1 MEKVINWIKGISKKQ
16 LMIGAVVAVVLVSAA
31 IAGVA
36 CYNYQ
41 NDLRTAQGEQEE
53 KAPKKKKEKQEKEEK
68 EEVIE
73 VIQQTRTIS
82 FSGTSIEK
90 DLKIIIVDESSTLI
104 SGTAFKITVF
114 PEGAEDKGTEYADE
128 DMDGLIHIQELAAGK
143 YTVKLHEMEH
153 FVITENPI
161 TVEVK
166 GEIEYKKVN
175 VSAEVKK
182 ESEINVNIEDSN
194 SNQVPVEKPIIN
206 TLPFLESTVSVPTVE
221 KQNISTANFPVA
233 SVSQEQNEEYVG
245 QNTLQVPKT
254 IVLYS
259 QGGEVSK
266 SCNVSLNIIGTR
278 ATTIQSIAWSIDN
291 PVVASL
297 ASISDTEVKISALQ
311 NGHATIFIMITYI
324 DEVGASGTKM
334 MQMGLSV
341 NEVTDSTTQLKDVSG
356 NGLYLDKEGKQ
367 IAVLKDY
374 GTTNVFYGAPQYTG
388 WQTLDGKTYYFDEN
402 HQMVKGEQV
411 IGYFKYTFKED
422 GSLVETKETRGID
435 VSKWQGTIDWSAVA
449 AAGIDFAIIRVG
461 YRGYTQG
468 SLIEDPYFRQNIQG
482 ATKAGI
488 KVGVYFLTQAITEAE
503 AVEEASMAMQWVR
516 GYHLDYPIYIDTEWS
531 NKNKDGRADNLSK
544 AQRTKVV
551 KAFCKTVQN
560 SGYTAGVY
568 ASKSW
573 YQDNLYADE
582 LNDYVIWVAQ
592 YNTECT
598 YTGKY
603 DMWQY
608 TKVGRI
614 PGINGNVDLNI
625 CYKGK

>member
-41 NDLRTAQGEQEE
+41 NDLRTAQGDQEE

-90 DLKIIIVDESSTLI
+90 DLKIKIVDETSQLV
-104 SGTAFKITVF
+104 SGIAFKITVF
-114 PEGAEDKGTEYADE
+114 PEGVEDKGTEYADE

-166 GEIEYKKVN
+166 GKIEYKKVN

-182 ESEINVNIEDSN
+182 ESEINTKVEETVGNKTPI
-194 SNQVPVEKPIIN
+194 EKPITN
-206 TLPFLESTVSVPTVE
+206 TVTLVESKKIVSTVE
-221 KQNISTANFPVA
+221 KQ
-233 SVSQEQNEEYVG
+233 SVSVDNFTTASASENRHEETFGSTQV
-245 QNTLQVPKT
+245 QVPQAVT
-254 IVLYS
+254 LYS
-259 QGGEVSK
+259 QGGSDSK
-266 SCNVSLNIIGTR
+266 SYTINPYNSMAR
-278 ATTIQSIAWSIDN
+278 EATIQNISWDWDN
-291 PVVASL
+291 KSVINLVENADKSVTLSSL
-297 ASISDTEVKISALQ
+297 GNGNATVTVKIS
-311 NGHATIFIMITYI
+311 YI
-324 DEVGASGTKM
+324 DENAAPQERVWQVTV
-334 MQMGLSV
+334 Q
-341 NEVTDSTTQLKDVSG
+341 VTDITDSKTQLKDAQG
-356 NGLYLDKEGKQ
+356 FGLYLDNEGK
-367 IAVLKDY
+367 IAATLADY
-374 GTTNVFYGAPQYTG
+374 GKYNSFYSVKYTG
-388 WQTLDGKTYYFDEN
+388 WQTLNGQVYYFDEN
-402 HQMVKGEQV
+402 YRYVTGDQV
-411 IGYFKYTFKED
+411 IGSIKYSFRED
-422 GSLVETKETRGID
+422 GTMVEALETRGID
-435 VSKWQGTIDWSAVA
+435 VSKWQGNIDWKAVA
-449 AAGIDFAIIRVG
+449 GAGIDFAIIRVG
-461 YRGYTQG
+461 YRGYTAG
-468 SLIEDPYFRQNIQG
+468 SLVEDEYFRKNIAG

-488 KVGVYFLTQAITEAE
+488 KVGVYFFTQAVTEAE
-503 AVEEASMAMQWVR
+503 AVEEASMAIECVK
-516 GYHLDYPIYIDTEWS
+516 GYHLDYPIFIDTEWS
-531 NKNKDGRADNLSK
+531 GGYPGGRADGLSK

-551 KAFCKTVQN
+551 KAFCRTVQN
-560 SGYTAGVY
+560 SGYKAGVY

-603 DMWQY
+603 SMWQY
-608 TKVGRI
+608 TSQGSVA
-614 PGINGNVDLNI
+614 GIKGNVDMNVF
-625 CYKGK
+625 YKGK